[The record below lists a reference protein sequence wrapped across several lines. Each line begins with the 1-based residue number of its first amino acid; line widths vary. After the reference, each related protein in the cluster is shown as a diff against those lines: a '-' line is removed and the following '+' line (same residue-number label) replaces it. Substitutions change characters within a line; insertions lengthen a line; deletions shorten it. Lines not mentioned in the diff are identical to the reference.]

1 MLGNSKT
8 LLSMGE
14 RGFIKLICEADTGRL
29 LGAQLLCDRATDI
42 VGELA
47 LAISRKLTY
56 KDIASIIRP
65 HPTYEE
71 AITEAADNIE
81 GNAIHLMPGV

>member
-1 MLGNSKT
+1 
-8 LLSMGE
+8 MGE
-14 RGFIKLICEADTGRL
+14 RGFIKLVCDADTGRL

-47 LAISRKLTY
+47 LAISKKLTY
-56 KDIASIIRP
+56 KDLESIIRP

-71 AITEAADNIE
+71 AITEAAGDIDNM
-81 GNAIHLMPGV
+81 AVHVMPRRTL